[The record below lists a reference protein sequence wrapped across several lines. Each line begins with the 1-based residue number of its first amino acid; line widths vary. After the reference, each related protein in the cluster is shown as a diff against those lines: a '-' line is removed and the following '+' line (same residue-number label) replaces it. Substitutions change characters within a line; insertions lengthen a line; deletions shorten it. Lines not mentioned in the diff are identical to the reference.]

1 MWKRH
6 ALLVAGVLLALFA
19 LVCFPTRDRV
29 GFALGL
35 GFVFVPAAVTYTA
48 LSTALVF
55 ALRQRR
61 RGVYWAHGIALAA
74 GTGVVFFWIK

>member
-1 MWKRH
+1 
-6 ALLVAGVLLALFA
+6 
-19 LVCFPTRDRV
+19 
-29 GFALGL
+29 L